1 MERTITALKAQKR
14 NPERI
19 NVYLDGEFAFGLA
32 RIVAAWLHIG
42 QVLSEERIERLRQ
55 EDALEAAYQRALL
68 ALSYRP
74 RSEQEVQR
82 KLTEAGYDEAVRQAV
97 IERLRNGGLVG
108 DEQFAQA
115 WVENRQTFRPRSKRM
130 LAAELRQK
138 GVGNDE
144 IEQALLGAVDDETM
158 AYEAGARYARKL
170 VVADWETFR
179 KRLSGYLGRKGFGYE
194 TVSVTVRR
202 IWQELREGSGENE

>member
-1 MERTITALKAQKR
+1 MELTITALKAQKR

-42 QVLSEERIERLRQ
+42 QMLSEERIERLRQ

-115 WVENRQTFRPRSKRM
+115 WVENRQAFRPRSKRM

-138 GVGNDE
+138 GVGNEE

-170 VVADWETFR
+170 TAADWETFR

-194 TVSVTVRR
+194 TVSVAVRR
-202 IWQELREGSGENE
+202 IWQELREGSEEI

>member
-1 MERTITALKAQKR
+1 MERTITALTAQKR

-19 NVYLDGEFAFGLA
+19 NVHLDGEFAFGLA
-32 RIVAAWLHIG
+32 RIVAAWLHVG
-42 QVLSEERIERLRQ
+42 QALSEDRIERLQQ
-55 EDALEAAYQRALL
+55 EDALETAYQRALL
-68 ALSYRP
+68 VLSYRP
-74 RSEQEVQR
+74 RSEKEVQR

-97 IERLRNGGLVG
+97 LERLRNGGLVG

-115 WVENRQTFRPRSKRM
+115 WVENRQAFRPRSKRM

-138 GVGNDE
+138 GVGNEE
-144 IEQALLGAVDDETM
+144 IERALRDAVDDETM

-170 VVADWETFR
+170 AEADWETFR

-194 TVSVTVRR
+194 TVSVVARR
-202 IWQELREGSGENE
+202 IWQELREGPE

>member
-1 MERTITALKAQKR
+1 MEQTITALKAQKR

-115 WVENRQTFRPRSKRM
+115 WVENRQAFRPRSKRM

-138 GVGNDE
+138 GVGNEE

-170 VVADWETFR
+170 TAADWETFR

-194 TVSVTVRR
+194 TVSVAVRR
-202 IWQELREGSGENE
+202 IWQELREGSEKI

>member
-19 NVYLDGEFAFGLA
+19 NVHLDGEFAFGLA

-42 QVLSEERIERLRQ
+42 QVLTEERIERLQQ
-55 EDALEAAYQRALL
+55 EDALESAYQRALL
-68 ALSYRP
+68 VLSYRP
-74 RSEQEVQR
+74 RSEKEVQR

-97 IERLRNGGLVG
+97 IERLRSGGLVG

-115 WVENRQTFRPRSKRM
+115 WVENRQAFRPRSKRM
-130 LAAELRQK
+130 LTAELRQK
-138 GVGNDE
+138 GVGDE
-144 IEQALLGAVDDETM
+144 AIEQALQGAVDDETM
-158 AYEAGARYARKL
+158 AYDAAARYARKMAG
-170 VVADWETFR
+170 ADWETFR

-194 TVSVTVRR
+194 TISTVVRR
-202 IWQELREGSGENE
+202 VWQELREGADET

>member
-1 MERTITALKAQKR
+1 MEQTITALKAQKR

-115 WVENRQTFRPRSKRM
+115 WVENRQAFRPRSKRM

-138 GVGNDE
+138 GVGNEE

-170 VVADWETFR
+170 TAVDWETFR

-194 TVSVTVRR
+194 TVSVAVRR
-202 IWQELREGSGENE
+202 IWQELREGSEEI